1 MPRNADAPRASL
13 IGGPLT
19 PALLLTL
26 AALNAVPPMATDM
39 YSAAFPQITASLSTT
54 STMVGLTLTAFFIGY
69 AAGQVLGGAVSDQL
83 GRRGPVVVG
92 CLAALAGSLVCVFAP
107 NAGVLIAGRVLQ
119 GFGGGVASSVGR
131 AVLVDVAHGRMLAR
145 AMSLL
150 QAVVGFAP
158 MVAPV
163 LGGFIVTRAPGGP
176 CSGRSRPS
184 PC

>member
-26 AALNAVPPMATDM
+26 AATDM

-92 CLAALAGSLVCVFAP
+92 CLAHLTD
-107 NAGVLIAGRVLQ
+107 R
-119 GFGGGVASSVGR
+119 ASEE
-131 AVLVDVAHGRMLAR
+131 
-145 AMSLL
+145 
-150 QAVVGFAP
+150 
-158 MVAPV
+158 
-163 LGGFIVTRAPGGP
+163 
-176 CSGRSRPS
+176 
-184 PC
+184 